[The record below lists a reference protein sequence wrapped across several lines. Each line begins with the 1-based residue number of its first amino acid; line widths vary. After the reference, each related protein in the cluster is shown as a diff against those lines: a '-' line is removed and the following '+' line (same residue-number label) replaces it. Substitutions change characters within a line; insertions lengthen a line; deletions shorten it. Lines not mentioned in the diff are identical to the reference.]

1 MKHIESTIGR
11 IMQIG
16 TLLAFAVIITG
27 SIYYLLQHGHDI
39 IDYQTFHYNPYLTTS
54 FSGLWNDI
62 VIFSARG
69 IIQLGLFS
77 LVLVQIL
84 RVALTIC
91 YFIDIRDR
99 VFVVISLLILIV
111 IISNLVWRL

>member
-1 MKHIESTIGR
+1 MKHIESTISR
-11 IMQIG
+11 IMQIA
-16 TLLAFAVIITG
+16 TLFAFAVIVLG

-39 IDYQTFHYNPYLTTS
+39 VDYQTFHNNPYLITS
-54 FSGLWNDI
+54 FSGLWLDI
-62 VIFSARG
+62 ATFSARG

-84 RVALTIC
+84 RVILTLC
-91 YFIDIRDR
+91 YFINERDK
-99 VFVVISLLILIV
+99 VFVGISLLILII